1 MSEPN
6 ETLGREPI
14 QLVEMLLPKCANTYG
29 SAPCAA
35 TGSTGSEC
43 FNCRATCQ
51 SVDNYQ
57 ARPLSHLTPDRTLT
71 QGETGTTDFNGE
83 VQYFVEVD
91 MRIPLEPDGV
101 VFEVGGTGTGAAI
114 YFLSGNLI
122 IRAGD
127 GSSATPTGAA
137 RLSFDP
143 SAYLGKTV
151 KLITQWT
158 YDTGVDC
165 TVEAW
170 IFDPVELELY
180 SIGSATSSTDPTA
193 LFGTDG
199 WGVGEVNSQIA
210 GSETTTDY
218 NGTIDAVYMYDAQTA
233 TLFADQNAYR
243 QRLFLS
249 RGVKG
254 EPDVGQPILTCLGSV
269 GTIGTKINLSGAD
282 DNYQPLGRR
291 ATLDF
296 TVQDFTHSD
305 IGQDPYV
312 STRLY
317 DPFERSTFWR
327 KWLARQKFGKVGAR
341 VRIYDGYAGQALSAY
356 NRRGYVLEETKINED
371 GLSFYCRDELAR
383 TELLKAQVPAASPGS
398 LDVAITDAQ
407 TSLTMSGDFTADYP
421 ASGTL
426 RINDELMTYTSVAYA
441 DPTTTFSGLT
451 RGTDGSTASAH
462 DADDSVQ
469 LCRRLTGTVEEVI
482 TELLTVDAKIE
493 AQLIDLSG
501 LASEQ
506 AAYLNAYSLDTV
518 VSEVTGVDTVLGW
531 VCQEAGVYIWWD
543 ERQQQIRVKAIR
555 AVSFDDIVKTFTHEG
570 NIVAGTFRVMEKP
583 RQRINSLTVYY
594 NPIDFAG
601 DLGEV
606 ANFANG
612 LKVVNGTTSSVDQYG
627 NVLQAK
633 TLFSRFLNTNA
644 EVAQTAARIANR
656 YADVPFEARLVV
668 DAKDRATW
676 TGDIVYIDTP
686 VIVNRDGLRDVRR
699 WLIIEAEEIDP
710 GHSVQYTVSDI
721 TLDGLI
727 YTITE
732 NGIGTYTPEL
742 FALGNAFITDNNGLN
757 SDGTEG
763 ARIS

>member
-1 MSEPN
+1 MSDPN

-14 QLVEMLLPKCANTYG
+14 QLVEMVLPKCANTYG
-29 SAPCAA
+29 VAPCQA
-35 TGSTGSEC
+35 TGGVGSEC

-57 ARPLSHLTPDRTLT
+57 AQPLGHLTPDRTLT
-71 QGETGTTDFNGE
+71 QGETGATDFNGE

-91 MRIPLEPDGV
+91 MRIPLEPTGV

-143 SAYLGKTV
+143 AAYLGKTV

-158 YDTGVDC
+158 YDSGVDC

-170 IFDPVELELY
+170 IFDPVELELT
-180 SIGSATSSTDPTA
+180 SIGSATSSTDPGN
-193 LFGTDG
+193 LFDTGG
-199 WGVGEVNSQIA
+199 YGVGEVNGTIA
-210 GSETTTDY
+210 GNEVTTDY
-218 NGTIDAVYMYDAQTA
+218 NGAISELNMYDAQTA

-243 QRLFLS
+243 QKLFLS
-249 RGVKG
+249 KGVKG
-254 EPDVGQPILTCLGSV
+254 EPDVGQPILPCLSSV

-282 DNYQPLGRR
+282 DDYKPLGRR

-341 VRIYDGYAGQALSAY
+341 VRIYDGYAGQPLSAY
-356 NRRGYVLEETKINED
+356 NRRGCVMEETKINED

-383 TELLKAQVPAASPGS
+383 TELLKAQVPATSPGS
-398 LDVAITDAQ
+398 LDVAIDATQ
-407 TSLTMSGDFTADYP
+407 TTLTMNGDFTGDYP

-426 RINDELMTYTSVAYA
+426 RINDELMTYTSVAYS
-441 DPTTTFSGLT
+441 DPTTTFSGLV
-451 RGTDGSTASAH
+451 RGTDGSTADAH

-469 LCRRLTGTVEEVI
+469 ECRRLAGTVEEVI
-482 TELLTVDAKIE
+482 TELLTKDAKIE
-493 AQLIDLSG
+493 AQLIDLAG

-506 AAYLNAYSLDTV
+506 DAYLGAYSLDTV

-531 VCQEAGVYIWWD
+531 VCQECQVYIWWD
-543 ERQQQIRVKAIR
+543 ERQQQIRIKAIR
-555 AVSFDDIVKTFTHEG
+555 AVALTDITKTMSHED
-570 NIVAGTFRVMEKP
+570 NIVAGTFRVAEKP
-583 RQRINSLTVYY
+583 RQRLNSLTINY

-606 ANFANG
+606 ANFANA
-612 LKVVNGTTSSVDQYG
+612 LKVVNGLNSRVDQYG

-633 TLFSRFLNTNA
+633 TLFSRFLRTNA
-644 EVAQTAARIANR
+644 EVSQTASRIANR

-668 DAKDRATW
+668 DAKDRAIW

-686 VIVNRDGLRDVRR
+686 VIVDRDGLRDVRR

-710 GHSVQYTVSDI
+710 GHSVQYTVADI

-727 YTITE
+727 YFITE
-732 NGIGTYTPEL
+732 DGIGTYTPEL
-742 FALGNAFITDNNGLN
+742 FALGNAFITDNNGFN
-757 SDGTEG
+757 PDGTPG